1 MCLLV
6 ERTKKHYH
14 SGHWWQKNSDACLIT
29 KIRNYRVL
37 CKNVGNMLGMRTG
50 IETLVC
56 LRNCGKSGSYVQCIY
71 RPISYYYERYFLHS
85 KVLSYCSLTLGA
97 HAQCTCRVCL
107 SVCMSVRPRAISLH
121 EQSITPQMIPRIQCR
136 IKVERYVGFYLKLL
150 RSRVTAWNTSKK
162 GSMLIRTG
170 LYLEQV
176 ARCISKA
183 QKSERASPG
192 QTLRKLLY

>member
-1 MCLLV
+1 M
-6 ERTKKHYH
+6 
-14 SGHWWQKNSDACLIT
+14 IT

-71 RPISYYYERYFLHS
+71 RPISYYYVRYFLHS

-107 SVCMSVRPRAISLH
+107 SVCMSVHPRAISLH

-136 IKVERYVGFYLKLL
+136 IKVERYVGC
-150 RSRVTAWNTSKK
+150 KK